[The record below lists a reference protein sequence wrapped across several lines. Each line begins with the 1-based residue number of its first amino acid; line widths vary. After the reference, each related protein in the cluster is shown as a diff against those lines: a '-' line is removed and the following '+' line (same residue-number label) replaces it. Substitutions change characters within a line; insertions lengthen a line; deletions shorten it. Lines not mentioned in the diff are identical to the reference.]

1 MVLAA
6 QKEYSYSKSS
16 SVQANKAQQKIL
28 VEHRSRKN
36 SEAVVTGDE
45 IGTASKAKKRLG
57 IFLHCSIFMAL
68 CIAVLLGYA
77 KVTQLNYEIKKL
89 DREISTMSEESQR
102 IDVVLDQINESEWV
116 SNYANL
122 NLGMVYP
129 EESQVIEIE
138 IPKEKSEKQN
148 DYERNKTLVG
158 SKFSEYIMDSILK
171 MTKTY

>member
-1 MVLAA
+1 MLAA
-6 QKEYSYSKSS
+6 QKEYNYSKNN
-16 SVQANKAQQKIL
+16 SVQAHKPQQKIL
-28 VEHRSRKN
+28 VEHRSKAI
-36 SEAVVTGDE
+36 SEPVATSDG
-45 IGTASKAKKRLG
+45 ISTASKAKSRLG
-57 IFLHCSIFMAL
+57 IFLHCSILMAL

-77 KVTQLNYEIKKL
+77 KVTKLNYEIKKL
-89 DREISTMSEESQR
+89 DQEISTMSEESQR
-102 IDVVLDQINESEWV
+102 IDVVLDQIDESEWV

-129 EESQVIEIE
+129 EETQVIEIE
-138 IPKEKSEKQN
+138 IPKETEKNQN